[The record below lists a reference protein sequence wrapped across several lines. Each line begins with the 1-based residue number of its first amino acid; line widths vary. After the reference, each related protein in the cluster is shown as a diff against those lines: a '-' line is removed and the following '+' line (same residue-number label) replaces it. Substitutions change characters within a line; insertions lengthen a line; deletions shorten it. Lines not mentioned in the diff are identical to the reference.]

1 MFNDSIVGRLDEFPG
16 RKGDSCGSISYL
28 VVAAPAPAPAPAPL
42 IASLSLLL
50 VLDLA
55 RVLSLEEITSP
66 RLSSLF
72 SSCRGRGLL

>member
-28 VVAAPAPAPAPAPL
+28 VVAAPAPAPAPL